1 MTAFA
6 MWTLLRSN
14 GTCCGLLT
22 PGASL
27 YSEIP
32 VVGPLPPGCV
42 DWRAEKGLSS
52 VLGERWLGPIWKE
65 LSEELF
71 VSRFHME
78 EGLRFYTT
86 SLPQNENQTGE
97 EIYYTQTSQD
107 CKCPV
112 EGDLPER
119 VFF

>member
-1 MTAFA
+1 M
-6 MWTLLRSN
+6 
-14 GTCCGLLT
+14 
-22 PGASL
+22 
-27 YSEIP
+27 
-32 VVGPLPPGCV
+32 
-42 DWRAEKGLSS
+42 DWRAKKGLLHLLSA
-52 VLGERWLGPIWKE
+52 VPGERWLGPIWKE

-78 EGLRFYTT
+78 EGQRFYTM
-86 SLPQNENQTGE
+86 SLPQNENQTGK

-119 VFF
+119 VFL

>member
-1 MTAFA
+1 ML
-6 MWTLLRSN
+6 WGPESK
-14 GTCCGLLT
+14 
-22 PGASL
+22 
-27 YSEIP
+27 E
-32 VVGPLPPGCV
+32 GPLYLQSSAPGKC
-42 DWRAEKGLSS
+42 R
-52 VLGERWLGPIWKE
+52 LGPIWKE

-71 VSRFHME
+71 VSCFHTE

-86 SLPQNENQTGE
+86 SLPQNQNQTGE

-107 CKCPV
+107 YKRPM